1 MGILAD
7 ITSLLLPRLCP
18 VCHCRL
24 EHSERSICIV
34 CATSLPR
41 VVLTSIEDNVMLR
54 MMWAYVPVEYAFSLL
69 SYRHSSPFHSLLMR
83 IKYQG
88 DMELAY
94 CLGEWVGE
102 EALRAGLS
110 DKIDILVPV
119 PLDKVRERKR
129 GYNQARL
136 LAKGIG
142 KVMGKP
148 VVELLVRTKSGV
160 SQTHLS
166 ARERLLNAQD
176 IYQVSALQECKG
188 MRVALVDDVMTTG
201 ATMVQCAKVLLLT
214 DDSMHVGVLT
224 LAFAGT

>member
-24 EHSERSICIV
+24 EHTERTICIA

-41 VVLTSIEDNVMLR
+41 SVLTSIEDNAMLR
-54 MMWAYVPVEYAFSLL
+54 MMWAYVPVENAFSLI

-88 DMELAY
+88 DMELAFR
-94 CLGEWVGE
+94 LGKWVGE
-102 EALRAGLS
+102 EALLAGMS

-119 PLDKVRERKR
+119 PLDKDREHKR

-136 LAKGIG
+136 LARGIG
-142 KVMGKP
+142 KAMGKP
-148 VVELLVRTKSGV
+148 VVEMLVRTKAGV

-166 ARERLLNAQD
+166 ANERFLNAQG
-176 IYQVSALQECKG
+176 IYQISIMPQCKG

-201 ATMVQCAKVLLLT
+201 ATMTQCAKVLLQA
-214 DDSMHVGVLT
+214 DDSMHVCALT